1 MSEPEPEHAIMSL
14 SIRLSIFYASLCLF
28 SGVQLPFFP
37 VWLKSKGLGPQ
48 EISFIIA
55 ATMFLRIAAAP
66 IFAFVADRLDDR
78 RRVVI
83 SLAWVSLLTVCLYL
97 VTSGFWQIFLVTLV
111 LMSLWPSISPLIDTI
126 AMKAARDQ
134 GVDYGRVRLWC
145 SITFIAGSSGTGWLL
160 GFSQPSIIAFCLIG
174 AIAVNLMGAYL
185 LAPELPSR
193 KGPPRSG
200 MLLKGTL
207 DIVRQPVFML
217 GITVASIIQ
226 SGHAVYYA
234 FGTLNWQKLGYSDS
248 TIGALWGVGIVAEI
262 MLFAFSGPV
271 IARFGAT
278 RLLTVGAAAAV
289 FRWGIT
295 ALSPPLWILFPL
307 QTLHALT
314 YCAAHLGALHFI
326 TIATP
331 RSLAA
336 TGQSLYASLSAGVIM
351 GGMTLAAGALYQT
364 YGPHAYFLSAGA
376 GVVAFFGTL
385 MLGARWS
392 GGTLLDDEGED
403 DGHRS
408 HSNGNGAGC

>member
-1 MSEPEPEHAIMSL
+1 MSL
-14 SIRLSIFYASLCLF
+14 SLRLSIFYASLCLF

-55 ATMFLRIAAAP
+55 ATMFLRIAAGP

-83 SLAWVSLLTVCLYL
+83 SLAWASLITVCLYL

-111 LMSLWPSISPLIDTI
+111 LMSLWPSISPLIETI
-126 AMKAARDQ
+126 AMKAAREQ
-134 GVDYGRVRLWC
+134 GIDYGRVRLWC

-160 GFSQPSIIAFCLIG
+160 GFSPPSIIAFCLIG
-174 AIAVNLMGAYL
+174 AIAVNLTGAYL
-185 LAPELPSR
+185 LAPEVPSR
-193 KGPPRSG
+193 KGPPRGAS
-200 MLLKGTL
+200 LLKGTF

-217 GITVASIIQ
+217 GITVASVIQ
-226 SGHAVYYA
+226 SSHAVYYA
-234 FGTLNWQKLGYSDS
+234 FGTLNWQKLGYSDT
-248 TIGALWGVGIVAEI
+248 TIGVLWGVGIVAEI
-262 MLFAFSGPV
+262 MLFAFSGRV
-271 IARFGAT
+271 IARFGAM
-278 RLLTVGAAAAV
+278 RLLSVGAAAAV
-289 FRWGIT
+289 FRWGVT

-307 QTLHALT
+307 QALHALT

-351 GGMTLAAGALYQT
+351 GLMTLGAGALYQA
-364 YGPHAYFLSAGA
+364 YGPHAYFLAAGA
-376 GVVAFFGTL
+376 GVAAFFGTL
-385 MLGARWS
+385 ALAARWT
-392 GGTLLDDEGED
+392 GGTLLEDADDRNEPP
-403 DGHRS
+403 
-408 HSNGNGAGC
+408 HSAGNGAGC

>member
-1 MSEPEPEHAIMSL
+1 MSL

-37 VWLKSKGLGPQ
+37 VWLTSKGLGPQ

-55 ATMFLRIAAAP
+55 ATMFLRIAAGP
-66 IFAFVADRLDDR
+66 IFAFIADRLDDR

-83 SLAWVSLLTVCLYL
+83 ALAWASLIAVCLY
-97 VTSGFWQIFLVTLV
+97 VVSSGFWQIFLVTLV
-111 LMSLWPSISPLIDTI
+111 LMALWPSITPLIETI
-126 AMKAARDQ
+126 AMKASREQ

-160 GFSQPSIIAFCLIG
+160 GFNPPSIIAFCLIG
-174 AIAVNLMGAYL
+174 AIAVNLLGAYL
-185 LAPELPSR
+185 LAPELPSSN
-193 KGPPRSG
+193 GPALSSN
-200 MLLKGTL
+200 LIKGTL
-207 DIVRQPVFML
+207 DIIRQPVFML

-234 FGTLNWQKLGYSDS
+234 FGTLNWQRLGYSDV
-248 TIGALWGVGIVAEI
+248 TIGALWGVGIIAEI
-262 MLFAFSGPV
+262 MLFAFSGPIV
-271 IARFGAT
+271 ARIGAT
-278 RLLTVGAAAAV
+278 RLLTIGAAAAV

-295 ALSPPLWILFPL
+295 ALSPPLWLLFPL
-307 QTLHALT
+307 QALHALT

-351 GGMTLAAGALYQT
+351 GGMTLAAGALYQA
-364 YGPHAYFLSAGA
+364 YGPYAYFLSAGA

-385 MLGARWS
+385 VLGARWS
-392 GGTLLDDEGED
+392 GGAVIDDEGEGD
-403 DGHRS
+403 DHRS
-408 HSNGNGAGC
+408 HSNGSGAGC